1 VAAAGTMGLGEVVVY
16 CCHAPHRRR
25 LAPFFAAPAAAG
37 SCQGRAQRARQNFR
51 FIKALI
57 SLLFVSIGGSILF
70 A

>member
-1 VAAAGTMGLGEVVVY
+1 MLPIAA
-16 CCHAPHRRR
+16 
-25 LAPFFAAPAAAG
+25 FFAAPAAAG
-37 SCQGRAQRARQNFR
+37 SCQGRAQRARQKFR